1 MFYYKYTK
9 NFNYMAHPVEHSKSS
24 VKKWGGKIEDYLHIH
39 KWFDESKGW
48 LGTSLH
54 RIFRHHSE
62 GIFECERV
70 FGESFINSDGK
81 EIFTRYVGEQHVRED
96 CNNYIPTAKEWV
108 DALQSNEK
116 PLWMMKT
123 MKLNFTD

>member
-1 MFYYKYTK
+1 
-9 NFNYMAHPVEHSKSS
+9 MAHPVDHAKSS
-24 VKKWGGKIEDYLHIH
+24 VRKWGGQPEDYLRIH

-54 RIFRHHSE
+54 RVFRHHSE

-81 EIFTRYVGEQHVRED
+81 QVFVRYVGEQHVRED
-96 CNNYIPTAKEWV
+96 CNNYIPSAKEWV
-108 DALQSNEK
+108 DALQNHEK
-116 PLWMMKT
+116 PVWMMRT

>member
-1 MFYYKYTK
+1 
-9 NFNYMAHPVEHSKSS
+9 MAHPVDHAKSS
-24 VKKWGGKIEDYLHIH
+24 VRKWGGQTEDYLHIH
-39 KWFDESKGW
+39 KWFDESKAW

-70 FGESFINSDGK
+70 FGESFVNSDGK
-81 EIFTRYVGEQHVRED
+81 QVFVRYVGEQHVRED
-96 CNNYIPTAKEWV
+96 CNNYIPSAKEWV
-108 DALQSNEK
+108 DALQSDKK
-116 PLWMMKT
+116 PIWMMKT

>member
-1 MFYYKYTK
+1 
-9 NFNYMAHPVEHSKSS
+9 MAHPVDHAKSS
-24 VKKWGGKIEDYLHIH
+24 VRKWGGKIEDYLEIH

-54 RIFRHHSE
+54 RVFRHHSE
-62 GIFECERV
+62 GIFECERL
-70 FGESFINSDGK
+70 FGESFVNSDGK
-81 EIFTRYVGEQHVRED
+81 QIFVRYVGEQHVRED

-108 DALQSNEK
+108 DALQSQKK

-123 MKLNFTD
+123 MKLNFND

>member
-1 MFYYKYTK
+1 
-9 NFNYMAHPVEHSKSS
+9 MAHPLDHAKSS
-24 VKKWGGKIEDYLHIH
+24 VIKWGGQIEDYLEIH

-54 RIFRHHSE
+54 RVFRHHSE
-62 GIFECERV
+62 GIFECERL

-81 EIFTRYVGEQHVRED
+81 QIFVRYVGEQHVRED
-96 CNNYIPTAKEWV
+96 CNNYIPSAKEWV
-108 DALQSNEK
+108 DALQSEKK

-123 MKLNFTD
+123 MKLNFND

>member
-1 MFYYKYTK
+1 MS
-9 NFNYMAHPVEHSKSS
+9 HPVDHAKSS
-24 VKKWGGKIEDYLHIH
+24 VRKWGGQQEDYLHIH

-81 EIFTRYVGEQHVRED
+81 QVFVRYVGEQHVRED
-96 CNNYIPTAKEWV
+96 CNNYIPSAKEWV
-108 DALQSNEK
+108 DALQNHEK
-116 PLWMMKT
+116 PIWMMKT
-123 MKLNFTD
+123 MKLNFND